1 MKARRRSVAGA
12 VAILAIAGVAAVASA
27 HDLPAL
33 SDAGPANTKVA
44 GISSPDKLS
53 PQLGESPVAQGSNP
67 LENPSAAI
75 GYYGYYSDGPMLP
88 APGAVQSPGH
98 NVEASKSEPDKNTY
112 LVVAGQHGADP
123 AYDYG
128 THFLYQGHEL
138 TGPAGGGYITRI
150 NLDADAAH
158 RVTKMAEF
166 QADGTTPIPAIDGS
180 TWDPFAQR
188 MLYTT
193 EGGASGGVI
202 QATLDYP
209 SAVNALW
216 GVLGQG
222 GYEGIQNDSAGNLY
236 IVEDIGGAAGALSTH
251 AKQPNSFVYRFLPYD
266 ATDLTQG
273 GKLQVLQLGSLAHAG
288 PIVFHPGQAEADILS
303 QDVADEHTYGKTFT
317 TTWVTIHDT
326 AVTGTATAFNANT
339 LAKAAGGTPFKRP
352 ENGQFQ
358 PGSRFK
364 TFFFAETGDTN
375 SLTEAGAGHGGFGS
389 VMKLTQN
396 PRSNAGTLQLFYLP
410 DVAHAGFDNVTFY
423 DKSHM
428 ILVQDMG
435 DTLHTQI
442 NALDSAFLFD
452 TEGDYAHPA
461 QPVKILAEG
470 RDPSATIDS
479 ALFTIG
485 AGFQNEGDNEITG
498 IHESNGDPTASGLLG
513 AANPKPFA
521 HGWRLF
527 FTHQHGDHVTSEI
540 IPAGSAPHDS

>member
-1 MKARRRSVAGA
+1 MKARRRHVAGA
-12 VAILAIAGVAAVASA
+12 LAVLAIGAIATVAVA
-27 HDLPAL
+27 HDNPAL
-33 SDAGPANTKVA
+33 SDAGPANTKVT

-53 PQLGESPVAQGSNP
+53 PQLRESSVAQGSTP

-75 GYYGYYSDGPMLP
+75 GHYGYYSDGQMVP
-88 APGAVQSPGH
+88 APGALQSPGH

-112 LVVAGQHGADP
+112 LVVGGQHGAD
-123 AYDYG
+123 ASYDYG

-138 TGPAGGGYITRI
+138 TGPTGGSYITRV

-166 QADGTTPIPAIDGS
+166 EADGTTPIPAIDGS

-193 EGGASGGVI
+193 EGGATGGVV

-209 SAVNALW
+209 STVNALW

-222 GYEGIQNDSAGNLY
+222 GYEGIQNDSSGNLY
-236 IVEDIGGAAGALSTH
+236 IVEDIGGAVGATSTH
-251 AKQPNSFVYRFLPYD
+251 AKQPNSFLYRFLPYD

-288 PIVFHPGQAEADILS
+288 PIVFHPNQAEADIQS
-303 QDVADEHTYGKTFT
+303 QDVADEHTYGKTFE
-317 TTWVTIHDT
+317 TTWLTIHDT

-364 TFFFAETGDTN
+364 TFFFDETGDTN
-375 SLTEAGAGHGGFGS
+375 NLSEAGAAHGAFGS
-389 VMKLTQN
+389 IMKLTQD
-396 PRSNAGTLQLFYLP
+396 PRRNAGTLQLFYLA

-423 DKSHM
+423 DRTHL
-428 ILVQDMG
+428 IAVQDMG
-435 DTLHTQI
+435 DTLHAQI

-452 TEGDYAHPA
+452 AVGDYTHGA

-470 RDPSATIDS
+470 RDPSATTDS
-479 ALFTIG
+479 ALFTLG

-498 IHESNGDPTASGLLG
+498 MHLSNGDPTPSGLLG
-513 AANPKPFA
+513 AANPKPFS
-521 HGWRLF
+521 HDWRLF
-527 FTHQHGDHVTSEI
+527 FTHQHGDNVTSEI
-540 IPAGSAPHDS
+540 IPAESG